1 METTRYFER
10 TLFYDRSP
18 ATDEYYERAAD
29 TIFEK
34 DPSKTRIAVLVQSCN
49 DIAQCEA
56 ANNDKDL
63 QLPTNSEKFNLCE
76 EDESL
81 TIPNALPQARSD
93 APSTAKGNHYFTYGE
108 ASTSRDGETS
118 DNEDAGSASS
128 QASST
133 AFSSAMDQS
142 QPNSVPPL
150 YPGVPKLICIDVLPS
165 DVENFA
171 LRTRRKFRVFYLRQR
186 HSHSRLQITKR
197 DFENL
202 LMSCHV
208 FPRFN
213 EFVIG
218 FGSKTTESEVGP
230 PPLKFRPVH
239 TSHNN
244 LYRGF
249 GKHFFFG
256 RYLRR
261 RSILMQSRVRLHSAV
276 HRKDEPAWWKK
287 SLVTPTVCCLSP
299 LQTCSTQPMLHMDTG
314 RSIQTDRASSGPIH

>member
-202 LMSCHV
+202 LIS
-208 FPRFN
+208 
-213 EFVIG
+213 
-218 FGSKTTESEVGP
+218 
-230 PPLKFRPVH
+230 
-239 TSHNN
+239 
-244 LYRGF
+244 
-249 GKHFFFG
+249 
-256 RYLRR
+256 
-261 RSILMQSRVRLHSAV
+261 
-276 HRKDEPAWWKK
+276 
-287 SLVTPTVCCLSP
+287 
-299 LQTCSTQPMLHMDTG
+299 
-314 RSIQTDRASSGPIH
+314 